1 MAIAGEIKRLVGR
14 RATLRLTPQAPGGP
28 VVTGR
33 ILGVLEALDGLVV
46 TLEPDG
52 APPGTR
58 LTYHYHYIAAV
69 SPAPDK
75 S

>member
-1 MAIAGEIKRLVGR
+1 MAIADELKRLVGR
-14 RATLRLTPQAPGGP
+14 RATLQLTPEAPGGP

-33 ILGVLEALDGLVV
+33 ILGALEALDGLVV
-46 TLEPDG
+46 TVEPDG

-58 LTYHYHYIAAV
+58 LTYHHHYVVAV